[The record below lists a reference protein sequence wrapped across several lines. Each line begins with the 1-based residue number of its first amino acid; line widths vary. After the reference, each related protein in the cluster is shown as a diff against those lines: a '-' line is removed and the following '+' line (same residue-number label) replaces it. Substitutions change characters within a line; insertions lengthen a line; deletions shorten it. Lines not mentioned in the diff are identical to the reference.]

1 MGVETPGN
9 PKTWRLGLEMSHLLA
24 IPRPTSGTYKKQAA
38 GQLSPLPGK
47 AFPGR
52 GSAACANKGPSE
64 VTSKAGPRDGWFLL
78 CWLEDHGDRSGAAG
92 EVN

>member
-9 PKTWRLGLEMSHLLA
+9 PKTWRLGLEMSHFPA

-52 GSAACANKGPSE
+52 GVSRMCQQRAL
-64 VTSKAGPRDGWFLL
+64 AGNQQSRPEGRLVPAVLARRPR
-78 CWLEDHGDRSGAAG
+78 R
-92 EVN
+92 